1 MGETATWSP
10 VLGFVIKDSLFP
22 HVSGGLRGREVT
34 ITSIEYAPWT
44 ILKKDSMGDVV
55 QASGL
60 VFEMLNEIASTL
72 NFTYSVLP
80 PDEGDFGFK
89 KKGSNEYD
97 GMVGQLINQA
107 RIYIIFSPY
116 FQGFHP

>member
-1 MGETATWSP
+1 MQ
-10 VLGFVIKDSLFP
+10 
-22 HVSGGLRGREVT
+22 
-34 ITSIEYAPWT
+34 YAPWT

-107 RIYIIFSPY
+107 GIYIISSPY
-116 FQGFHP
+116 FQAFHPPPSIPAYLVICYRKCCTETALGW

>member
-1 MGETATWSP
+1 MQ
-10 VLGFVIKDSLFP
+10 
-22 HVSGGLRGREVT
+22 
-34 ITSIEYAPWT
+34 YAPWT

-107 RIYIIFSPY
+107 GIYIIFSPY
-116 FQGFHP
+116 FQGFYPPPIPAYLVICYRKCCTETALGW